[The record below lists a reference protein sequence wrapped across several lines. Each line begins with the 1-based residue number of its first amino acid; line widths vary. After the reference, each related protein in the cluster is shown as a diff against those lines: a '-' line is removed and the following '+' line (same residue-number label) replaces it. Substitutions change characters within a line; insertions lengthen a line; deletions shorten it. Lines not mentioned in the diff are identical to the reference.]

1 MSDHAANGKA
11 AERPEP
17 KPEPRYTIELPGK
30 PILGDGKGDNQNCA
44 IPFTRGHLLQAV
56 DANQEG
62 YLEESLKLSCALREF
77 DGDAPP
83 AILGFGEHIFSG
95 LGALGDFAASAE
107 LAFGTLV
114 QSTMASVLQS
124 RYHYGHPDIFDKFA
138 MIGQGGISKATKK
151 LNVSEDVFA
160 GMEATLRG
168 QRIKY
173 IEYLQVGKG
182 RDMGLLSILIFF
194 SKLAMGTAMMTSSR
208 QALRLGQRLGLARL
222 HGIYYAHNGNYAGQL
237 HYFHVAYG
245 QLALSLLGV
254 LVANSGL
261 TADPTDTEGACIKLF
276 NNMNGPLSILML
288 LFGVLPLFF
297 ITWEKHGLSAA
308 LLKPLVQTAQ
318 LAPLFFVLQG
328 RCIGAKFAQ
337 GLALGDAAYMA
348 TGRTGCNEPNRR
360 ETDCVPLIA
369 HTNHCCARQAASRST
384 TCRST
389 RTTPS
394 SARRASCRAGSLPFS
409 SSLCSRW
416 TRHSRALPSSLR
428 C

>member
-1 MSDHAANGKA
+1 MRLSRCHGAYLAATETVYRTIAGMTKGHHALQMQLEHELPDLTKDERSQLMRHKHRTLWALQTFGDGNFGRDGSSELDDIMTLMRTWAPQSGVAIAYLKADKGKHFSCLIDAQAMSDHAANGKA

-182 RDMGLLSILIFF
+182 AFAGTRPRRRLI
-194 SKLAMGTAMMTSSR
+194 
-208 QALRLGQRLGLARL
+208 
-222 HGIYYAHNGNYAGQL
+222 
-237 HYFHVAYG
+237 
-245 QLALSLLGV
+245 SLLMARFDV
-254 LVANSGL
+254 S
-261 TADPTDTEGACIKLF
+261 
-276 NNMNGPLSILML
+276 
-288 LFGVLPLFF
+288 
-297 ITWEKHGLSAA
+297 
-308 LLKPLVQTAQ
+308 
-318 LAPLFFVLQG
+318 LQAV
-328 RCIGAKFAQ
+328 IW
-337 GLALGDAAYMA
+337 
-348 TGRTGCNEPNRR
+348 
-360 ETDCVPLIA
+360 V
-369 HTNHCCARQAASRST
+369 
-384 TCRST
+384 
-389 RTTPS
+389 
-394 SARRASCRAGSLPFS
+394 
-409 SSLCSRW
+409 CSV
-416 TRHSRALPSSLR
+416 S
-428 C
+428 